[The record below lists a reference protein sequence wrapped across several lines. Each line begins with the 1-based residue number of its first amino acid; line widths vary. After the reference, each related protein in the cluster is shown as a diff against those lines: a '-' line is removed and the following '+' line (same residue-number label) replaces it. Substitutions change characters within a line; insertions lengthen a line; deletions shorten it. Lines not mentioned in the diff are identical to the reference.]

1 MIWFVHLDWCKTAWK
16 TIWFSF
22 QDSLTVKRQEC
33 DTYRLKS
40 ESLEVK
46 VAELAVRLENQ
57 TLEVIR
63 LQSGKH
69 QFILIYWKHM
79 TAYLN
84 ENRERTLNLHLQLL
98 CILLKIL
105 GPQKFQNFRVKYKIL
120 LPG

>member
-1 MIWFVHLDWCKTAWK
+1 MIRFLDLDSYIRANN
-16 TIWFSF
+16 IWSSF

-69 QFILIYWKHM
+69 QFSISIDWQM
-79 TAYLN
+79 TTYFN
-84 ENRERTLNLHLQLL
+84 ESREREL
-98 CILLKIL
+98 
-105 GPQKFQNFRVKYKIL
+105 
-120 LPG
+120 